1 MVIMKLIFVVLF
13 ACALAT
19 QVDTIDYLSQTS
31 LGQTCKK
38 DSVFAV
44 NNFQVSPWPVTP
56 AVQMQISMAGT
67 FDKESYIACIEVRT
81 KFNGGKWVYKYFDV
95 GQNFPYGAAYTF
107 TAAISSGTAAGEY
120 TEEVSLQKKQ
130 GDSVSCWTYT
140 YHI

>member
-1 MVIMKLIFVVLF
+1 MKLIIVALF

-19 QVDTIDYLSQTS
+19 QVNIKDYLYAST

-44 NNFQVSPWPVTP
+44 NSFEVAPWPVTP
-56 AVQMQISMAGT
+56 GVQMQISMGGT

-81 KFNGGKWVYKYFDV
+81 KFNGGHWVYKYFDV
-95 GQNFPYGAAYTF
+95 DQNFAYGAVYTF
-107 TAAISSGTAAGEY
+107 TAAVNSGTAAGEY
-120 TEEVSLQKKQ
+120 IEEVSLQKKQ